1 MHGLRFG
8 NGQFHGRRGGGV
20 GAGAAPRGGPACHR
34 SLPTPAGRT
43 PGFGFDNTGVG
54 DTMRRVIRNVIF
66 DWSGTLVDDLPA
78 VWHASNHIFRRAGVP
93 EMTLDRFRAEF
104 ELPFRSFYERH
115 VGHVPLSELEGW
127 FHESFGAMQH
137 TIVALPFAR
146 EFLEFCRD
154 RGLRTFLLSAVHP
167 GLYEVQH
174 RNTGLG
180 EFLHHPYVGVHDKR
194 ERILGILEEHGLR
207 PEETVFIGDMQH
219 DVETARHG
227 GIPSVAVLT
236 GYNGL
241 DQLRKAGP
249 DLIVE
254 HLGELRAVLDRHGM
268 RLRGPDTGRRTPI
281 PTVGALVMR
290 DDGRV
295 LVVRTAKWSGLWG
308 IPGGKIEWGEPSE
321 EALRRELREETGLEV
336 RDIQFVM
343 VQDAI
348 SPPEFYKDAHFLL
361 LNYTCRVDGS
371 DVVVLNEEAQEHA
384 WVTRD
389 EARALALNHPTRI
402 LLDATMGWP

>member
-1 MHGLRFG
+1 M
-8 NGQFHGRRGGGV
+8 
-20 GAGAAPRGGPACHR
+20 
-34 SLPTPAGRT
+34 
-43 PGFGFDNTGVG
+43 
-54 DTMRRVIRNVIF
+54 IRNVIF

-78 VWHASNHIFRRAGVP
+78 VWHASNHIFQRAGVP
-93 EMTLDRFRAEF
+93 EMTLERFRAEF

-115 VGHVPLSELEGW
+115 VAHVPLPDLERW
-127 FHESFGAMQH
+127 FHERFGEMQH
-137 TIVALPFAR
+137 TVVALPFAR
-146 EFLEFCRD
+146 EFLGFCRE

-167 GLYEVQH
+167 RLFELQH

-180 EFLHHPYVGVHDKR
+180 EFLHHPYVGVSDKR
-194 ERILGILEEHGLR
+194 EHIHGIIAEHGLR
-207 PEETVFIGDMQH
+207 PEETVFIGDMEH

-241 DQLRKAGP
+241 DQLRRARP

-254 HLGELRAVLDRHGM
+254 HLGELRAVLERNGM
-268 RLRGPDTGRRTPI
+268 RLHGPDASRRMPI
-281 PTVGALVMR
+281 ATVGGLVAR

-295 LVVRTAKWSGLWG
+295 LMVRTAKWSGLWG

-321 EALRRELREETGLEV
+321 QALRRELMEETGLAV
-336 RDIQFVM
+336 RDIRFVM

-361 LNYTCRVDGS
+361 LNYTCRVEGPAE
-371 DVVVLNEEAQEHA
+371 VTLNEESQEFRWA
-384 WVTRD
+384 TPS
-389 EARALALNHPTRI
+389 EARALALNQPTRV
-402 LLDATMGWP
+402 LLDAVGGWPRVAGQS